1 MAGAEPED
9 ESTDPPPTDQGG
21 APSPA
26 SDAASSSGEEA
37 APEPQP
43 EPAPALAET
52 PETAE
57 AEAGECADDA
67 ASVATT
73 AAAAAW
79 LRERITVRGTWT
91 KEHDAAVSAFL
102 SPAGRRLLAYTDAV
116 LGLCVTPALPQEVT
130 EEIQYF
136 VKRTAG
142 SVDATNIARDV
153 VVGSVRGGSL
163 NSLLRLM
170 SSVISPLCLAERTWP
185 ATIKKEFSGQLH
197 RFMASLTEE
206 SWEARG
212 QTVLYIPPE
221 DASEP
226 DVARHECDGWGGRPV
241 PSERHMHSACRHDK
255 DPVLRLNTTLIHWTR
270 QIKEVVAASHYLPSS
285 CQRPLLA
292 PPPLLLISSCSRCAA
307 PSSAHGE
314 PSHRSPRPSTRRQSA
329 PPLGARSCGGIA
341 GRGPRMRASA
351 PTVADSVRSRC
362 GAGGASLRAA
372 SAPPPPQPLFVEAR
386 SVRR

>member
-226 DVARHECDGWGGRPV
+226 DVARHE
-241 PSERHMHSACRHDK
+241 
-255 DPVLRLNTTLIHWTR
+255 
-270 QIKEVVAASHYLPSS
+270 
-285 CQRPLLA
+285 
-292 PPPLLLISSCSRCAA
+292 
-307 PSSAHGE
+307 
-314 PSHRSPRPSTRRQSA
+314 
-329 PPLGARSCGGIA
+329 
-341 GRGPRMRASA
+341 
-351 PTVADSVRSRC
+351 
-362 GAGGASLRAA
+362 
-372 SAPPPPQPLFVEAR
+372 
-386 SVRR
+386 